1 MRMEP
6 RLVINDVGEVILHL
20 PDGAVVNVPKMK
32 HNVVFLLVSSI
43 SRQYAG
49 CEYRIHLDYSSG
61 REIRREMVEGII
73 EHARHLS
80 ERSTDLDIDVK
91 PGHKCPILI
100 NVGLDGITY
109 FNHAMRS
116 RWIMKLKGDNVLKEP
131 AVLYIYKNVPI
142 LAQPDIVVSRSDGDI
157 IIELKTTSR
166 DPRIISRAEELQAAL
181 YGYIFDQLGL
191 NPKSTV
197 LVKVRRGLKEKI
209 LDMLDR
215 IVSYVEE
222 GRDLYTRD
230 LVIYRVK
237 IDNEKLRNVIDWA
250 LDYWLYR
257 RNPVPRPGEHC
268 KNCQHLRR
276 CPFARTYPLRR

>member
-1 MRMEP
+1 M
-6 RLVINDVGEVILHL
+6 INDVGEIILHL
-20 PDGAVVNVPKMK
+20 PDGERVQVPKMK

-61 REIRREMVEGII
+61 REIRREMIEGVL
-73 EHARHLS
+73 EHARHLH
-80 ERSTDLDIDVK
+80 EKPTDVDIDVK
-91 PGHKCPILI
+91 PGHRCPILI
-100 NVGLDGITY
+100 NVGIDGVTY

-116 RWIMKLKGDNVLKEP
+116 RWIMKARSSNIVKEP
-131 AVLYIYKNVPI
+131 AVLYVYKNVPI
-142 LAQPDIVVSRSDGDI
+142 LAQPDIVIFKDGNSI
-157 IIELKTTSR
+157 IVELKTTSR

-191 NPKSTV
+191 NPRGV
-197 LVKVRRGLKEKI
+197 ILVKVRRGLRGSI
-209 LDMLDR
+209 LDMLDK
-215 IVSYVEE
+215 VVNSLEK

-237 IDNEKLRNVIDWA
+237 VDNDKLRSIIDWA

-257 RNPVPRPGEHC
+257 RNPVPRPGDYC
-268 KNCQHLRR
+268 RNCQHVRI
-276 CPFARTYPLRR
+276 CPFARTYPLKR